1 MNHAV
6 RWIVIVRAS
15 LKKKKKNL
23 LKRKKKIFWGCLRW
37 QRWQCKYHV
46 DESVE
51 YILDSSIA
59 EGELWSPNSVV

>member
-15 LKKKKKNL
+15 LKKKKESIKE
-23 LKRKKKIFWGCLRW
+23 KKKIFWGCLRW

>member
-23 LKRKKKIFWGCLRW
+23 LKRKKKFSE
-37 QRWQCKYHV
+37 
-46 DESVE
+46 D
-51 YILDSSIA
+51 A
-59 EGELWSPNSVV
+59 